1 MSEVFPR
8 RGEIWLVNFNPARGS
23 EQKGMRP
30 ALVIQN
36 DIGNEVSPI
45 TIVAAISTSLKIY
58 PINVKIKSL
67 ESGLDRNS
75 TVKLNQILTIDK
87 SRLIKKLGK
96 LDTSKM
102 NKVRS
107 ALILSLGLQW
117 SSHCQR
123 MIQVKCLRWPPR

>member
-45 TIVAAISTSLKIY
+45 TNVAAISTSLKIY

-107 ALILSLGLQW
+107 ALILSLGLQ
-117 SSHCQR
+117 
-123 MIQVKCLRWPPR
+123 